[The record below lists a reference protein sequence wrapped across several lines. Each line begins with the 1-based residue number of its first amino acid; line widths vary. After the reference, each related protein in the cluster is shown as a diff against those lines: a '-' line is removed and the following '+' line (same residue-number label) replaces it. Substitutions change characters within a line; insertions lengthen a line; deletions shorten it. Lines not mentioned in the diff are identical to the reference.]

1 MTDIH
6 VTVWDEAGGEGT
18 PAVFVHDI
26 LTWGSDEAYGFAARA
41 PLADRYRLLLVD
53 RRGYGR
59 SPGTDRSDFDTD
71 AGPDED
77 GIHPMGAA
85 VMAADYRM
93 SAGVN
98 LYHFTGGPCAELVAL
113 GAARAQGARQMRCI
127 VAVGNHGRGVIGPCG
142 RDRQVF
148 LDYYPTMRVIVPT
161 PEGLRSVLAADLVPP
176 AQQWTPE
183 PGMNGL
189 DPSLCQDPETAG
201 PPIIRF
207 DPRYLDVV
215 RSGAKSTTTRFRDT
229 AQLGP
234 VRLVFESD
242 PEVVLSAEVTG
253 IRHCLVSELTDQG
266 AQAEGLTAAAEL
278 REALK
283 GHYPDLA
290 ATDEVDVI
298 TFRID
303 DKTGAA

>member
-1 MTDIH
+1 MY
-6 VTVWDEAGGEGT
+6 V
-18 PAVFVHDI
+18 P
-26 LTWGSDEAYGFAARA
+26 SSARA
-41 PLADRYRLLLVD
+41 LDDDERELVELA
-53 RRGYGR
+53 RR
-59 SPGTDRSDFDTD
+59 TIDAHTD

-77 GIHPMGAA
+77 GIHTVGAA

-93 SAGVN
+93 FAGVN

-148 LDYYPTMRVIVPT
+148 VDYYPTMRVIVPT
-161 PEGLRSVLAADLVPP
+161 PAGLRSVLAADLMPLV
-176 AQQWTPE
+176 QRWTPE
-183 PGMNGL
+183 AGMNGL
-189 DPSLCQDPETAG
+189 DPSLYEDPETSG

-207 DPRYLDVV
+207 NPRYLEVV
-215 RSGAKSTTTRFRDT
+215 RSGAKTKTTRFRDP

-234 VRLVFESD
+234 ARLVFESD
-242 PEVVLSAEVTG
+242 PEVVLAAEVTG
-253 IRHCLVSELTDQG
+253 IRHCLVSDLTDG
-266 AQAEGLTAAAEL
+266 DAQAEGLTTAAEL

-290 ATDEVDVI
+290 GTDEVDVI
-298 TFRID
+298 TFQIN
-303 DKTGAA
+303 DKKGAA

>member
-1 MTDIH
+1 MY
-6 VTVWDEAGGEGT
+6 V
-18 PAVFVHDI
+18 P
-26 LTWGSDEAYGFAARA
+26 SSARA
-41 PLADRYRLLLVD
+41 LDDDERELVELA
-53 RRGYGR
+53 RR
-59 SPGTDRSDFDTD
+59 TIDAHTD

-77 GIHPMGAA
+77 GVHTMGAA

-93 SAGVN
+93 FAGVN

-148 LDYYPTMRVIVPT
+148 VDYYPTMRVIVPT
-161 PEGLRSVLAADLVPP
+161 PEGPRSVLAADLMPLT
-176 AQQWTPE
+176 QRWTPE
-183 PGMNGL
+183 GMSEL
-189 DPSLCQDPETAG
+189 DPSLYQDPETAG

-207 DPRYLDVV
+207 NPRYLEAV
-215 RSGAKSTTTRFRDT
+215 RSGAKTRTTRFRDA

-234 VRLVFESD
+234 ARLVFESD
-242 PEVVLSAEVTG
+242 PEVVLPAEVTG
-253 IRHCLVSELTDQG
+253 IRHCLAGDLTDQD
-266 AQAEGLTAAAEL
+266 AQAEGLTTATEL

-298 TFRID
+298 TFQIN
-303 DKTGAA
+303 DKTGAVTQ